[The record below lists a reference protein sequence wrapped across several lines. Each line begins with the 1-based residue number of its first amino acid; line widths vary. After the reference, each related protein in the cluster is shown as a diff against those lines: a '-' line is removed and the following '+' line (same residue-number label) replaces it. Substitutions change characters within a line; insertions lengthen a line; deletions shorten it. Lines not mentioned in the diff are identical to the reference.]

1 MPLNTFVTHRRI
13 VRHEAI
19 PCHDAGYFSSILR
32 WLCRVFAG
40 KSQFLFLYLFVADDR
55 YNLTNFLKEFYECY
69 DRNRFARL
77 C

>member
-32 WLCRVFAG
+32 WRGRVFAG
-40 KSQFLFLYLFVADDR
+40 KSQFLFVYLVVADER
-55 YNLTNFLKEFYECY
+55 YKLTNVLKEFYECY